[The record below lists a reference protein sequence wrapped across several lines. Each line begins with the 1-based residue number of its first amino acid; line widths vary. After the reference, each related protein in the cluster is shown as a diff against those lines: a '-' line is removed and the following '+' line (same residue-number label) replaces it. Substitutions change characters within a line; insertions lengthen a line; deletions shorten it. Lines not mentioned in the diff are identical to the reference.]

1 MFANAQKRSRD
12 ATPIKILTY
21 LLVQNTHDSKNKKKQ
36 KKQQLFF
43 GLLGP
48 QNVKISLN
56 ILDFFT
62 RTILSPSGKKNWTL
76 IKAKNGT
83 HWLVKRVRI
92 IKLKI
97 YLTTETF

>member
-1 MFANAQKRSRD
+1 MIELLRKKSHRKKRGLMQEYRVTD
-12 ATPIKILTY
+12 EHFLIF
-21 LLVQNTHDSKNKKKQ
+21 
-36 KKQQLFF
+36 FF